1 MTLLLV
7 AIGVALLAF
16 PGLAERTSA
25 TAPPRE
31 WSRISASALLAGS
44 IVIELGLVLTALP
57 TILHIPAIANAT
69 GACHS
74 IVDRINSGPLLGW
87 GSLAVACVSLV
98 AMAAAVRRSRRLVA
112 AARVEPWLG
121 DHLPRD
127 EYEIVVVPTAKVLAM
142 SVPGDRPQIVV
153 SEAVVAQLDEK
164 RLEAV
169 IEHEAAHLRFR
180 HRRYLLIAAAVDRG
194 LGWLP
199 GARRSANA
207 LRGAVE
213 EWADNEA
220 VGSSSSR
227 QNDLRAALAAFAEG
241 QSAPSAAHGVDARL
255 LRLSPAWTPAAL
267 GGRLAGYSLALS
279 LLVGGIAALTMW
291 WGTSHH
297 LVAFG
302 GYCPH

>member
-1 MTLLLV
+1 VTLLLV
-7 AIGVALLAF
+7 AIGAALLAF
-16 PGLAERTSA
+16 PGLAQRTSA
-25 TAPPRE
+25 TSPPGE
-31 WSRISASALLAGS
+31 WSRISASALFAGL

-57 TILHIPAIANAT
+57 TVLHIPVIANAT
-69 GACHS
+69 GACHA
-74 IVDRINSGPLLGW
+74 IVDRINLGPVLGW
-87 GSLAVACVSLV
+87 GSLGVACASLV
-98 AMAAAVRRSRRLVA
+98 AMGAAVRRSRRLVR

-121 DHLPRD
+121 DHHAREGFEL
-127 EYEIVVVPTAKVLAM
+127 VVVPTARVLAM
-142 SVPGDRPQIVV
+142 SVPGDRPQVVV
-153 SEAVVAQLDEK
+153 SEAVVARLDEE

-180 HRRYLLIAAAVDRG
+180 HRRYLLIAATVDRG

-213 EWADNEA
+213 EWADHEA
-220 VGSSSSR
+220 VGSSPLR
-227 QNDLRAALAAFAEG
+227 QNDLRGALAAFAAG
-241 QSAPSAAHGVDARL
+241 QSAPGANNVDARL
-255 LRLSPAWTPAAL
+255 LRLSPAWTPTAL
-267 GGRLAGYSLALS
+267 GGRLARYSPALS

-291 WGTSHH
+291 WGASHH